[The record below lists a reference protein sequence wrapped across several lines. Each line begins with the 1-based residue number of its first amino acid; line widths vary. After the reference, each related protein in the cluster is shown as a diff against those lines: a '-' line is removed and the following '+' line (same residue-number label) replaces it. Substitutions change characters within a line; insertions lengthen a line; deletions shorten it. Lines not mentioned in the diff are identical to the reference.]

1 MCNVRLKKAN
11 RSCHL
16 HQSKYKKQITKDEI
30 KRRLKYYTKLLS
42 QEETSFHSISGFTPG
57 RTDRNVSNKIL
68 GCGKRRWNTV
78 VAGQRFIR
86 ILTQHSLHLS
96 IRFLCM
102 QFLRNPLIELSR
114 HVLYLL
120 VQIPCVFLPAGF
132 SVFSPRQLVETVNVS
147 RKAFGHS
154 KYDPIVN
161 NV

>member
-1 MCNVRLKKAN
+1 
-11 RSCHL
+11 
-16 HQSKYKKQITKDEI
+16 
-30 KRRLKYYTKLLS
+30 
-42 QEETSFHSISGFTPG
+42 
-57 RTDRNVSNKIL
+57 
-68 GCGKRRWNTV
+68 
-78 VAGQRFIR
+78 
-86 ILTQHSLHLS
+86 
-96 IRFLCM
+96 M

-161 NV
+161 NVWDWQSRNPERIRHDVTCDSYLVKEKSQWETYLRQAKIIQPPLMSQRFLLSYIYSLLSSGINSAFSHFKGHVRKSSLKSLIKYFFISNY